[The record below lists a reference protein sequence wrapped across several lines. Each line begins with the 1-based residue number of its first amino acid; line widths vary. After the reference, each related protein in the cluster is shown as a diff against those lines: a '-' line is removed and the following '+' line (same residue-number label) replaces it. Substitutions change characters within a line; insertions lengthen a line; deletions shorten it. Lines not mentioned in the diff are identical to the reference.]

1 MEEISYENLQ
11 EVLNRTIAV
20 MYVYR
25 REVIYYAHGMYYPT
39 IALGRSGATCVLSM
53 WEACRWIDDKFRRAE
68 YRNKVN

>member
-11 EVLNRTIAV
+11 DVLNSTTAV

-39 IALGRSGATCVLSM
+39 IALGRQGATCVLSM
-53 WEACRWIDDKFRRAE
+53 WEACRWIDDKYRRADIQ
-68 YRNKVN
+68 NIKI